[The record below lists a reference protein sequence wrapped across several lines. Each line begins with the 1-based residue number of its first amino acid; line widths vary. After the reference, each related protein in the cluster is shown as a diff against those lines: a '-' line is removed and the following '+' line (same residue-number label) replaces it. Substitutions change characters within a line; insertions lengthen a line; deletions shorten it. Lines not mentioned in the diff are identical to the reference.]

1 MSNDTLLNKNQQQ
14 ELKKLIS
21 ELTED
26 AKNVVKDYKD
36 NPSEISGSVVQVHE
50 NSPYVATRKERLISF
65 DGKKINPDKE

>member
-1 MSNDTLLNKNQQQ
+1 MSNDTLLNKNQQE